1 MKYKKSEAK
10 EYARENMRGIWAA
23 ALTPFTPSL
32 EIDEIGFRQNIRH
45 WVDDLEAFL
54 SYDMIRGDVGIAGNT
69 ILVSGAKGGPGP

>member
-10 EYARENMRGIWAA
+10 EYARENMQGIWAA

-32 EIDEIGFRQNIRH
+32 KIDELGFRQNIRH

-54 SYDMIRGDVGIAGNT
+54 SYDMIGGGVGIAGNT
-69 ILVSGAKGGPGP
+69 ILSAALKESP